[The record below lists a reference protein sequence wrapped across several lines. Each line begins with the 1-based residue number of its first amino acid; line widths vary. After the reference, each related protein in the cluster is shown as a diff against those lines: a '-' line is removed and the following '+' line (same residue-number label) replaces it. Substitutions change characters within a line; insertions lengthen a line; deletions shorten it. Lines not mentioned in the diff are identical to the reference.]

1 MDVDRGVVHVYR
13 NRRNFL
19 IKLHDIRYNCE
30 CDNRWQ
36 SLFGH
41 SIIVRDEHVIQ
52 CCAKSKLVS
61 ILNHSGELLQT
72 IPKAD
77 ILGQW
82 PILRQIDVE
91 GNFLIADRYTNRLVI
106 ARADRPSSRW
116 LVVDLPVLPDSAGCR
131 GAVWFRH
138 RLFVAD
144 HLGRLITFTP
154 VDA

>member
-1 MDVDRGVVHVYR
+1 MDVDSGVVHVYMNHR
-13 NRRNFL
+13 NSL
-19 IKLHDIRYNCE
+19 TKLHDIRYTCE
-30 CDNRWQ
+30 CDNKWQ
-36 SLFGH
+36 SH
-41 SIIVRDEHVIQ
+41 SIIVTNEHVIQ
-52 CCAKSKLVS
+52 CCAKNKLVS
-61 ILNHSGELLQT
+61 ILDRSGELLQAT
-72 IPKAD
+72 QKAD
-77 ILGQW
+77 MFGQW